1 MRLANALGVVL
12 AGGAPVTIG
21 PGIRTEFDG
30 LDGLIVGGGVDIE
43 SRLYGAD
50 TTDEWP
56 YDPDR
61 DALEIKA
68 LDWADR
74 FYKPV
79 LGICRGAQLMN
90 VHRGGT
96 LILDLG
102 RSHPEAANPRSIFPC
117 KTAHPRGPSRLVELI
132 G

>member
-74 FYKPV
+74 FDKPV
-79 LGICRGAQLMN
+79 LGICRGAQLIN
-90 VHRGGT
+90 VHCGGT
-96 LILDLG
+96 LISDL
-102 RSHPEAANPRSIFPC
+102 RRARPDLRNPR
-117 KTAHPRGPSRLVELI
+117 
-132 G
+132 